1 MERFFA
7 LKECVDDLM
16 AIENGVPDKNL
27 ALIGRWREVPDFPDE
42 QTEFP
47 DNETPQELQAR
58 WEFAVSVAERKLNWE
73 EEEIRLGQTSDD
85 IEERKKQTSSDRIVA
100 LQRDHKLF
108 HTAGT
113 IMRDMCIPCFWAGFY
128 TEWYPTGDL

>member
-1 MERFFA
+1 M
-7 LKECVDDLM
+7 K
-16 AIENGVPDKNL
+16 IENGVPDKNL

-47 DNETPQELQAR
+47 DKETPQEQQAR
-58 WEFAVSVAERKLNWE
+58 WEYAVSVAERKLNSIVDWD
-73 EEEIRLGQTSDD
+73 EEEIRLGQTSDE

-100 LQRDHKLF
+100 LHREHKLS
-108 HTAGT
+108 HATAA
-113 IMRDMCIPCFWAGFY
+113 IMREMCIPSFLAGFY